1 MRIDSL
7 GIELNFTESYRAQS
21 WKIRETTISVF
32 YGAGTKA
39 AVSARFVFGGTATNI
54 TQQQQ
59 QQAAGEARV
68 SSSATAPAGVDFS
81 LPVGN
86 LPGAENAFLAPLL
99 Y

>member
-1 MRIDSL
+1 M
-7 GIELNFTESYRAQS
+7 
-21 WKIRETTISVF
+21 F

-39 AVSARFVFGGTATNI
+39 PVSARFVFGGTATNI
-54 TQQQQ
+54 TQQQQQQQ

-86 LPGAENAFLAPLL
+86 LPGAENAFLAALL